1 MKLRSARR
9 QGGAVLLVALV
20 MLLLL
25 TLLAITSMRET
36 TLQNRVAGNV
46 SEQKRAY
53 NAAESALREA
63 ERRLSVLRGTA
74 AFANASAGFDSCKTS
89 ASALAATTANL
100 CILNQSQ
107 DLDTQAKVQSWAKT
121 ALQTLTD
128 APADTSLGYQGF
140 DGQSRYRLAPRW
152 VVTAIAGSTDPDLA
166 DGYKGNGVYYYRV
179 TAAARSGGA
188 RFPVILQSIV
198 RLEVQ

>member
-1 MKLRSARR
+1 MKPRSARH

-36 TLQNRVAGNV
+36 TLQNRVGGNV

-74 AFANASAGFDSCKTS
+74 AFASASAGFDSCKTS
-89 ASALAATTANL
+89 ATTLAATTTNL
-100 CILNQSQ
+100 CILSEEH

-121 ALQTLTD
+121 ALQTLTEL
-128 APADTSLGYQGF
+128 PADTSLGYQGF

-152 VVTAIAGSTDPDLA
+152 VVTVIAAGSSSSLA
-166 DGYKGNGVYYYRV
+166 AAYQGSGAYYYRV
-179 TAAARSGGA
+179 TAVARSGGA

-198 RLEVQ
+198 KLEVQ

>member
-1 MKLRSARR
+1 MKSYSRR
-9 QGGAVLLVALV
+9 HQGGAVLLIALV

-25 TLLAITSMRET
+25 TLLAVTSMRET
-36 TLQNRVAGNV
+36 TLQNRVGGNV

-63 ERRLSVLRGTA
+63 ERRLSNLRGTA
-74 AFANASAGFDSCKTS
+74 AFGNASAGFESCLSS
-89 ASALAATTANL
+89 ATALAATTPNL
-100 CILNQSQ
+100 CILSQSH
-107 DLDTQAKVQSWAKT
+107 DLNTQAKAQSWAKT
-121 ALQTLTD
+121 ALQTLTE
-128 APADTSLGYQGF
+128 AGAETSLGYQGY
-140 DGQSRYRLAPRW
+140 DGLSRYRLAPRW
-152 VVTAIAGSTDPDLA
+152 VVTAIAGSADPDLG

-198 RLEVQ
+198 KLEVQ